1 MALAGD
7 ENVNASLRDLFA
19 VQKELGRLEN
29 GYSFLREVTE
39 NNRKEGLSAIEKLSI
54 RIDAG
59 LGSVR
64 AELLDELRQQERR
77 HIDTLKGLE
86 ERFASSIDKLTSSVE
101 KAFERATIAN
111 TGVAVVSAHD
121 SASTRDAEAKLKLE
135 QVRAPVTQTL
145 YRWAGI
151 IALAVIAGRE
161 GMAAMAQVAAKFG

>member
-39 NNRKEGLSAIEKLSI
+39 NNRKEGLSAIEKLSMK
-54 RIDAG
+54 IDAG

-64 AELLDELRQQERR
+64 AEVLDELRQQERR
-77 HIDTLKGLE
+77 HQTSIKDLKDHFTL
-86 ERFASSIDKLTSSVE
+86 SIDKLTSAVE
-101 KAFERATIAN
+101 KAVEKATQAN
-111 TGVAVVSAHD
+111 TGVAVVNAKDGDASA
-121 SASTRDAEAKLKLE
+121 AIEAKVKLE
-135 QVRAPVTQTL
+135 QARAPVTQTL

-151 IALAVIAGRE
+151 IALAIIAGRE
-161 GMAAMAQVAAKFG
+161 GMGAFAQVAAKF

>member
-7 ENVNASLRDLFA
+7 ENVTASLRDLFA

-39 NNRKEGLSAIEKLSI
+39 NNRKEGLSAIEKLSMK
-54 RIDAG
+54 IDAG

-64 AELLDELRQQERR
+64 AEVLDELRQQERR
-77 HIDTLKGLE
+77 HQNSIKDLKDHFTL
-86 ERFASSIDKLTSSVE
+86 SIDKLTSTVE
-101 KAFERATIAN
+101 KAVEKATMAN
-111 TGVAVVSAHD
+111 TGVAVVNAHE
-121 SASTRDAEAKLKLE
+121 SASTKDVEAKLKLE

-151 IALAVIAGRE
+151 IALALIAGRE
-161 GMAAMAQVAAKFG
+161 GMEAFAQVAAKYG